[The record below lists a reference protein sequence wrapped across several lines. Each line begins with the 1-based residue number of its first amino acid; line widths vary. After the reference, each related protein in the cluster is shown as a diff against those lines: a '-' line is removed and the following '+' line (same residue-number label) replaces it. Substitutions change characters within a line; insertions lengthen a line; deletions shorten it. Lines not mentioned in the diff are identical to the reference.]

1 MESVAG
7 TEGPL
12 QPLGYFSAEFQAQG
26 KPPIVES
33 LAINHP
39 RVRLQF
45 TVGGFDQQSLVQ
57 LPGVPHKHTEPQRT
71 DVLGRRAFPRRRL
84 LETGDPYG
92 NGQPS
97 PFFKSSRPHRHLVT
111 HFPNGLR
118 NRGTRLGGA
127 GIPNCAAQF
136 FTPIILCNLRRLRY
150 LSYKCRLCWAGEPA
164 SLLLV
169 HRLIGAHHPLSDR
182 SVTAVVDSHRAQAE
196 VQRKAR
202 FSGTDSLQIIS
213 N

>member
-26 KPPIVES
+26 EPPIVES

-92 NGQPS
+92 NGQAS

-111 HFPNGLR
+111 HLPNCLR
-118 NRGTRLGGA
+118 YRGTGLGGA
-127 GIPNCAAQF
+127 LRPNDSARIVA
-136 FTPIILCNLRRLRY
+136 TMILY
-150 LSYKCRLCWAGEPA
+150 
-164 SLLLV
+164 
-169 HRLIGAHHPLSDR
+169 R
-182 SVTAVVDSHRAQAE
+182 S
-196 VQRKAR
+196 
-202 FSGTDSLQIIS
+202 
-213 N
+213 